1 MAMVMRVARWSTAL
15 RLPLRQ
21 PRRAFSLAA
30 PGQPPYRVLFFGT
43 DDISLATLRR
53 LHANSQEEDAGA
65 RLVEHVEVVC
75 PSDRKVGRAGARN
88 EPVPVKKFALR
99 HGLPVVH
106 TPPHLCVLQ
115 RSMA

>member
-1 MAMVMRVARWSTAL
+1 MMLSIAQWSKALAL
-15 RLPLRQ
+15 RGQQP

-53 LHANSQEEDAGA
+53 LHANSLAEGDA
-65 RLVEHVEVVC
+65 RLVEHIEVVC
-75 PSDRKVGRAGARN
+75 PSDRKVGRSGARN
-88 EPVPVKKFALR
+88 EPVPAKKFAQR

-106 TPPHLCVLQ
+106 TPPHLCVSL
-115 RSMA
+115 RIICS